1 MNRDQKK
8 TKFHLETNNREAFFS
23 KWRLIVI
30 EIAGSHFCLEIVSE
44 TVEGLQHKVDVD
56 LLHRLVGDDA
66 AEEVGE
72 LAERLV
78 ADHDGALGHHL
89 GLDFG
94 RHLEVKVDWKVLLKL
109 SLETWKV

>member
-1 MNRDQKK
+1 M
-8 TKFHLETNNREAFFS
+8 
-23 KWRLIVI
+23 
-30 EIAGSHFCLEIVSE
+30 SE

-89 GLDFG
+89 GLYFG
-94 RHLEVKVDWKVLLKL
+94 RHLEVKVD
-109 SLETWKV
+109 